1 VPSGAKLLVAA
12 TAVLAAGLLVAGNA
26 GAQGAAKAVGTCE
39 EKEGTPPS
47 GPNAKNL
54 IELQANKARP
64 TFDVGLADKSA
75 GKDNIS
81 FSPKAGERI
90 GNRVAAEVVDTP
102 RAGEHPLRAEIL
114 IAAHPSKSGRAVVVE
129 ACFRNVDHW
138 YAGSYAGTIRVYG
151 PRLTDFNYAL
161 VVTTKW
167 PWWVAI
173 LVIGATVLF
182 SVLVFVLLPR
192 VPNPKLKR
200 DREEWRAWLALV
212 LGIVVGA
219 LLAGLTYWSLYEAND
234 TWGSDP
240 QAQVLALVMASF
252 SATVVGYG
260 AVASAQRQIDPSGTI
275 EQTGD
280 SENRPKRS

>member
-1 VPSGAKLLVAA
+1 MPSGAKLSVAA
-12 TAVLAAGLLVAGNA
+12 AVALAAGLLVVGTA
-26 GAQGAAKAVGTCE
+26 GAQGAAKTVGTCK

-47 GPNAKNL
+47 SPNDQNL

-64 TFDVGLADKSA
+64 TFDVGLADKPD

-81 FSPKAGERI
+81 FSPKGGERI

-102 RAGEHPLRAEIL
+102 RAGKHRLRAELL
-114 IAAHPSKSGRAVVVE
+114 IAAHPSKSGRTVVVE
-129 ACFRNVDHW
+129 ACFRNSDHW
-138 YAGSYAGTIRVYG
+138 YAESYAGTIRVYG

-173 LVIGATVLF
+173 VVIGATVLF
-182 SVLVFVLLPR
+182 SVLVFVFLPR
-192 VPNPKLKR
+192 VPNPQLKLGWKA
-200 DREEWRAWLALV
+200 WRAWLALI

-219 LLAGLTYWSLYEAND
+219 VLAVLTYWSLYEAND

-240 QAQVLALVMASF
+240 QAQILALVMASF
-252 SATVVGYG
+252 SATVIGYG
-260 AVASAQRQIDPSGTI
+260 AVASAQRQIDPGK
-275 EQTGD
+275 D
-280 SENRPKRS
+280 D